1 MTCGGDRSSLMSLE
15 SQSRGVRSS
24 RERWPKP
31 LHILPRTVAL
41 VGTGERG
48 G

>member
-15 SQSRGVRSS
+15 SQSRGVRSP

-31 LHILPRTVAL
+31 LHVLSGTVAR